1 MPLPNSLRN
10 FDKSSNMAKNW
21 QKTCLEAIFRLL
33 PGIHENQIS
42 GTHSATNLNAH
53 YFTISLFL
61 GAQKESGNHTRQKS
75 LRRRETRST
84 IKIED
89 NGTRVTLA
97 FSPLDAKNYSLTSS
111 KPRCDW
117 EKFMSPKYRCLS
129 RAVLTILVVFLT
141 FLTIY
146 VITIYG
152 FKFTND
158 PPHVSS
164 TNLD

>member
-1 MPLPNSLRN
+1 MPSTHFSAAFGYPKID
-10 FDKSSNMAKNW
+10 FGY
-21 QKTCLEAIFRLL
+21 TF
-33 PGIHENQIS
+33 
-42 GTHSATNLNAH
+42 GTHFFH
-53 YFTISLFL
+53 YIIL
-61 GAQKESGNHTRQKS
+61 GAQNELGKYNRQKS
-75 LRRRETRST
+75 FRRQETRST

-117 EKFMSPKYRCLS
+117 EKFMAPKYRCLS
-129 RAVLTILVVFLT
+129 RAVLTVFVVFLT

-158 PPHVSS
+158 KVSGASVDPPLIL
-164 TNLD
+164 TNDKSV